1 MTEQPTPPHTMA
13 SEPSMSVTTEPAPAA
28 PGREH
33 VAAAAP
39 GPGRLSN
46 AAARSARAF
55 VGMVLRNK
63 LMSALLLL
71 LLFLIVV
78 LTSALAYVSPST
90 PGTRVSL
97 DELQSLAAKKQVV
110 VATLRDE
117 DSRVVADLR
126 NGDTVWTAYP
136 STGALTATVEGE
148 LRAGGA
154 DVFVDQQPTVAI
166 VRFLAQFVLP
176 VLLLANL
183 FALLITA
190 ARARSGVS
198 EVAEFGSLAGGR
210 VEPASVAFGDVGG
223 ATEAVAE
230 LAEVR
235 DYLAQPDRY
244 RALGAAPPKGVLLF
258 GPPGTGK
265 TLLAKAVAG
274 EAGVPFF
281 SVSGAQF
288 VESLVGVGAARVRD
302 LFARV
307 RAAAPAIV
315 FIDELD
321 AVGRRRGGSGGGG
334 SDERENTLNQL
345 LVEMDGFDVA
355 SGIVVIAATNRPDVL
370 DPALMRPGRFDR
382 HVTVERP
389 DVEGRRAILG
399 IHGRGKPLGSD
410 VDLDDIAHRT
420 PGFTGADLANVVN
433 EAALLTVRR
442 KGRELTQADLLEAI
456 ERVLT
461 GPQRRGRLMSESE
474 LRRVAVHEAG
484 HAIVAAASGLIG
496 DVQRVTVLPRG
507 RTLGTTSLTRDDEA
521 VVSSATLQARLT
533 VQLAG
538 LAAERLVLRETSTAS
553 ENDLEGA
560 TALARDMVMRY
571 GMSELGAMRF
581 AGASATGFLGEGPA
595 AGSLSPA
602 MQEAVD
608 LEVRRLLTAAAA
620 EAERTLSQHDTAFR
634 ALADRLLIDESVEG
648 ESLAQALKPVVMRP
662 ADVREQT
669 PDTTRIEVSP

>member
-1 MTEQPTPPHTMA
+1 MA
-13 SEPSMSVTTEPAPAA
+13 SEPSTPASAEPQSSA

-33 VAAAAP
+33 LAAGP
-39 GPGRLSN
+39 SEPGRLSSVAVRQADAVVN
-46 AAARSARAF
+46 A
-55 VGMVLRNK
+55 VLRNK
-63 LMSALLLL
+63 LMSALLLI
-71 LLFLIVV
+71 LLFLIVL
-78 LTSALAYVSPST
+78 LTTALAYVSPST
-90 PGTRVSL
+90 PGKRVSL
-97 DELQSLAAKKQVV
+97 DELQSLASKKQVA

-210 VEPASVAFGDVGG
+210 VEQGSVAFGDVGG

-355 SGIVVIAATNRPDVL
+355 LGIVVVAATNRPDVL

-389 DVEGRRAILG
+389 DVEGRRAILA
-399 IHGRGKPLGSD
+399 IHGRGKPLGGD

-442 KGRELTQADLLEAI
+442 GGRELGQAELLEAI

-474 LRRVAVHEAG
+474 LHRVAVHEAG
-484 HAIVAAASGLIG
+484 HAVVAAATGLTG
-496 DVQRVTVLPRG
+496 EVQRVTVLPRG
-507 RTLGTTSLTRDDEA
+507 RSLGTTSLSRDDDA
-521 VVSSATLQARLT
+521 VVSSATLKARLT
-533 VQLAG
+533 GYLAG
-538 LAAERLVLRETSTAS
+538 LAAERLVLQETSTAS
-553 ENDLEGA
+553 ESDLETA
-560 TALARDMVMRY
+560 TALARDMVSRY
-571 GMSELGAMRF
+571 GMSDLGAMRF
-581 AGASATGFLGEGPA
+581 AGPSAAGFLGEGPH
-595 AGSLSPA
+595 AGVLSPA

-608 LEVRRLLTAAAA
+608 VEVQRLLADAAAA
-620 EAERTLSQHDTAFR
+620 AATLLRRHEVTFR
-634 ALADRLLIDESVEG
+634 ALAHQLQEEETLEG
-648 ESLAQALKPVVMRP
+648 PTLAKALEPITSYPVLPPPSTPPTTPTSAGAQQAAGL
-662 ADVREQT
+662 
-669 PDTTRIEVSP
+669 S